1 MIFIDLIEVTAS
13 QKTRP
18 ITLNVA
24 NIQSF
29 QRSDKTADS
38 IIRMMNNQYY
48 FIKESVAEIKKL
60 IGRG

>member
-18 ITLNVA
+18 LVVNIANV
-24 NIQSF
+24 QSF
-29 QRSDKTADS
+29 QKSEKTTDT
-38 IIRMMNNQYY
+38 IVMMMNRQY
-48 FIKESVAEIKKL
+48 FFVKESLAEIKKL